1 MEKIIDF
8 LNIKE
13 NMYSI
18 DENGKVK
25 NIARDKYLSKSI
37 SGNGYY
43 TIGLQMKDN
52 SRKTFHIH
60 ILVAMAFVP
69 NPNSLP
75 MVNHKDLIKFNCHY
89 TNLEWCTQ
97 EYNNRHARE
106 NGAFSTILPIRK
118 GFWANGSATYGEN
131 NSMSKWTEAQVR
143 KICEAL
149 EKGYDYGDAL
159 LFAGLEITVNNRY
172 NVSHIARG
180 HRWKRISSEYNMP
193 YKRNQNS
200 NII

>member
-8 LNIKE
+8 LGIKE
-13 NMYSI
+13 NMYSVN
-18 DENGKVK
+18 ENGKVK
-25 NIARDKYLSKSI
+25 NIVRNKYLSNSI

-52 SRKTFHIH
+52 MRKTFHIH
-60 ILVAMAFVP
+60 ILVATAFIP

-131 NSMSKWTEAQVR
+131 NGMSKWSEVQVR

-149 EKGYDYGDAL
+149 AKNYNYGDAL
-159 LFAGLEITVNNRY
+159 LYAGLEITVNNRY

-180 HRWKRISSEYNMP
+180 HRWKRISDDYDMP
-193 YKRNQNS
+193 YKRNQNL